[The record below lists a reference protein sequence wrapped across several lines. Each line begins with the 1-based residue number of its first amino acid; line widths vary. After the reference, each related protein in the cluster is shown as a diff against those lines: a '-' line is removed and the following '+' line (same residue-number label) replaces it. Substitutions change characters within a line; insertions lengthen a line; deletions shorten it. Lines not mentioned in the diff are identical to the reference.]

1 MSEYTKL
8 TNYKKEDFLEV
19 EILKVLQKK
28 KQSMTRPQLAQY
40 LVTNIDAIP
49 NDSLKYVKAKKTGN
63 EYQPFMRRLSFALTS
78 LSKAQLIVHPK

>member
-28 KQSMTRPQLAQY
+28 KQVM
-40 LVTNIDAIP
+40 NI
-49 NDSLKYVKAKKTGN
+49 SHL
-63 EYQPFMRRLSFALTS
+63 
-78 LSKAQLIVHPK
+78 